1 MMNKPGCK
9 DEMMNN
15 PGCKDDMINNPGYD
29 IILYYIY
36 IYIINIIKKII
47 NI

>member
-1 MMNKPGCK
+1 MVNKPGCK

-36 IYIINIIKKII
+36 I
-47 NI
+47 

>member
-1 MMNKPGCK
+1 MVNKPGCK

-36 IYIINIIKKII
+36 IYIK
-47 NI
+47 